1 VKCNSKNEKL
11 KRRFCRWLKEAEGLS
26 DATIDGIRKAI
37 YLYEDFTDHEDF
49 SSYSQTKGIGMK
61 RWLEK
66 KTHRGKPMSIRTIY
80 GHLRHLR
87 RFFTWLA
94 CQPGYKSK
102 IDLTSVSY
110 LSLDKKKVREATSR
124 RPVKFPSLEYVKSLV
139 ASIEVKTELDQ
150 RDRALI
156 AFLLLSGARD
166 GAVAS
171 LPLRAFDQSSM
182 RIHQD
187 PELGVNT
194 KFGKRIE
201 SVLLPF
207 DDQLVKCVLD
217 WARYLVEVKLFGQ
230 SDPLFPRSKVEQAEG
245 GFSFVCTQVEP
256 VFWAGA
262 SAIRGIMIKRAKAA
276 GLEYYHPHTFRHAA
290 IHLATRH
297 RRSAQE
303 IKALSQN
310 FGHEN
315 VDTTLSS
322 YGTLDQHAVTDIVEQ
337 IDFSDDRPT
346 NKGSVPIDAIMRLL
360 DDHTEKP

>member
-1 VKCNSKNEKL
+1 MKCNSKNEKL
-11 KRRFCRWLKEAEGLS
+11 KRSFCRWLKEAEGLS

-49 SSYSQTKGIGMK
+49 SRYSQTKGIGMK

-66 KTHRGKPMSIRTIY
+66 KAHRGKPMSVRTAY
-80 GHLRHLR
+80 SHLRHLR
-87 RFFTWLA
+87 RFFTWLSS
-94 CQPGYKSK
+94 QPGYKSK
-102 IDLTSVSY
+102 IDLASVSY
-110 LSLDKKKVREATSR
+110 LSLDKKKVREATSPK
-124 RPVKFPSLEYVKSLV
+124 PVKFPSLEYVKSLV
-139 ASIEVKTELDQ
+139 ASIEVKTELDR

-166 GAVAS
+166 GAIATLPLGAFDLAS
-171 LPLRAFDQSSM
+171 LQ
-182 RIHQD
+182 IHQD
-187 PELGVNT
+187 PALGVNT

-207 DDQLVKCVLD
+207 DKQLVKYVLD

-230 SDPLFPRSKVEQAEG
+230 SDPLFPKSKVEQAEG

-256 VFWAGA
+256 VFWAGT
-262 SAIRGIMIKRAKAA
+262 SAIRDIIIKRAKAA
-276 GLEYYHPHTFRHAA
+276 KMEYYHPHTFRHAA

-315 VDTTLSS
+315 ISTTLST
-322 YGTLDQHAVTDIVEQ
+322 YGTFDQHTVTDVIGR
-337 IDFSDDRPT
+337 IDFSSDRPAD
-346 NKGSVPIDAIMRLL
+346 KGSVPVDAIMRLL
-360 DDHTEKP
+360 NDHME